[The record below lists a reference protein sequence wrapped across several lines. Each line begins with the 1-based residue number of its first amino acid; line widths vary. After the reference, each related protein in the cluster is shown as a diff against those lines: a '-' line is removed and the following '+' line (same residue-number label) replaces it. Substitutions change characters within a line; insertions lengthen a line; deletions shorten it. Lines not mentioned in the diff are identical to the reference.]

1 MNIASVNNSHSPQ
14 EAKPEPKTLSRII
27 MPPPESLRQILDG
40 SFDASLVVLSDGQI
54 WHMNDPTRGL
64 FALSSSS
71 TRTTFISTHISFL
84 TSSHVTLSWNEVIQS
99 DSFDNG
105 KKVVDGIVVTSNNGG
120 ENTTTTTPVKI
131 SMVRMMAAPET
142 CHKEC
147 YFCLYLKEI
156 AAATITSRV
165 SSLEEE
171 WKKLSITNNETAAD
185 STILKLVL
193 DASFHALFVIN
204 EEGIIQLVNEKS
216 CEVFG
221 WSRDEFL
228 GSNIHIIMPSDVA
241 SSHDQYLKNYLL
253 TGVKKMIG
261 TQREVTAQRK
271 DGSTFPCVLG
281 LSEVSKESGLIC
293 GFIRDLTSEK
303 NLEER
308 NENLEERNEAN
319 THTIKVQRKGLLVAE
334 DTILGILDASFHA
347 LFVINEEGIIQ
358 LVNEK
363 SCEVFGWSKEEMMS
377 QNINMIMPS
386 EVSAN
391 HDQYLKN
398 YLKTGIKKMIGTQR
412 EVNAQRKDGTTFPCV
427 LGLSEVSKESGLI
440 CGFIRDLTSEKQV
453 RMEVEENHKLMLK
466 IMDSSF
472 HALLVIN
479 EKGIIQMVN
488 ERSTKVLGWTKEE
501 FIGQNIKMIMP
512 HEHAHQHDDYLK
524 RYLATGFKRMI
535 GKEREVPAKRK
546 DGTTFPC
553 ILGLSEIDTS
563 DGTKLF
569 VGFLEDIT
577 VRKSLLIAEA
587 EREASDNLLHNI
599 LPEHIAKRLKQ
610 DPSHIADHYENT
622 TILFADIVGFTDK
635 TSSMRPHDVVTM
647 LNNLFSQFDYLVGHY
662 DLNKVKTIGDC
673 YMVTSIPS
681 SEIDNDGCSRVCMFA
696 LDLLKAVKTCNMSG
710 PQHGHLDIRVGIA
723 CGQVVA
729 GVVGTK
735 RFLFDMWGD
744 AVNVAARMEQHG
756 LPGKIQVTKEVVDNV
771 DNSFSFEL
779 RGTLNI
785 KGKGMLDCYFLK
797 SGGKLKGPANRR
809 SVYNSGNP
817 HKPLPARSNSTLM

>member
-1 MNIASVNNSHSPQ
+1 
-14 EAKPEPKTLSRII
+14 
-27 MPPPESLRQILDG
+27 MPPPESLCQII
-40 SFDASLVVLSDGQI
+40 DASFGPSLLVLSNGQI
-54 WHMNDPTRGL
+54 WHMNDSTRGL
-64 FALSSSS
+64 FALSS
-71 TRTTFISTHISFL
+71 TQTTSISTHLSFL
-84 TSSHVTLSWNEVIQS
+84 TSSHVTLTWNEVTLPG
-99 DSFDNG
+99 SFHHG
-105 KKVVDGIVVTSNNGG
+105 KKMLNGVVVTTNNNGG

-131 SMVRMMAAPET
+131 NIVRMTAAPET
-142 CHKEC
+142 CHEEC

-156 AAATITSRV
+156 ETAPSRV
-165 SSLEEE
+165 SSTTPSTRASLEEE
-171 WKKLSITNNETAAD
+171 WGRLSITSKETAAD
-185 STILKLVL
+185 GTILKLVL

-204 EEGIIQLVNEKS
+204 EKGIIQLVNEKS

-221 WSRDEFL
+221 WSRSEFL
-228 GSNIHIIMPSDVA
+228 GSNIHIIMPADVA
-241 SSHDQYLKNYLL
+241 PRHDQYLQNYLK
-253 TGVKKMIG
+253 TGMKKMIG

-303 NLEER
+303 TLEER

-347 LFVINEEGIIQ
+347 LFVINEKGIIQ

-363 SCEVFGWSKEEMMS
+363 SCEVFGWSKEEMVS

-386 EVSAN
+386 DVASS
-391 HDQYLKN
+391 HDQYLQN

-440 CGFIRDLTSEKQV
+440 CGFIRDLTSEKQIQI
-453 RMEVEENHKLMLK
+453 EVGENHKLMLK
-466 IMDSSF
+466 IMDASF
-472 HALLVIN
+472 HALFVIN
-479 EKGIIQMVN
+479 EEGIIQMVN

-501 FIGQNIKMIMP
+501 FIGHNITMIMP
-512 HEHAHQHDDYLK
+512 HEHAHQHGDYLK
-524 RYLATGFKRMI
+524 RYLTTGRKRMI
-535 GKEREVPAKRK
+535 GKEREVSAKRK

-577 VRKSLLIAEA
+577 VQKSLIIAEA

-599 LPEHIAKRLKQ
+599 LPEHIANRLKQ

-622 TILFADIVGFTDK
+622 TILFADIVGFTNK
-635 TSSMRPHDVVTM
+635 TSSMTPKAVVTM

-681 SEIDNDGCSRVCMFA
+681 SEIDSGCSRVCMFA
-696 LDLLKAVKTCNMSG
+696 LDLLKCVQKYNMSG
-710 PQHGHLDIRVGIA
+710 PQHGHLDMRVGIA

-756 LPGKIQVTKEVVDNV
+756 LPGKIQVTKEVVDNCYSN
-771 DNSFSFEL
+771 DFSFEL

-797 SGGKLKGPANRR
+797 SASEKLKKPSSRR
-809 SVYNSGNP
+809 SVFTGGSS
-817 HKPLPARSNSTLM
+817 HKPLQARSDSA